1 MSKKILL
8 NEKIENEICELSK
21 VKSQKEIGLLYGRSQ
36 SFINGVLK
44 KNNVKNVGRYRLNNF
59 KLKVDESFFENIDNN
74 DKAYWLGYL
83 VADGNISKNL
93 RKCTLVSKDI
103 EIIEKF
109 KKDVNSDH
117 KISVNKIID
126 KRTGNLS
133 INYSIQITNRI
144 FVSNLIN
151 HGVTINKSDEM
162 SVPKID
168 DKFLSYF
175 FAGLFDGDGCIS
187 YRNNNLPRIS
197 LISTKEILL
206 FLQNYLLNNFSIK
219 QTKLRKKTENKKNV
233 WELILYK
240 DSILFLNWIYKD
252 KKFNYLTRK
261 YEKYINF
268 IH

>member
-8 NEKIENEICELSK
+8 NEKIEKEICELSK

-36 SFINGVLK
+36 SYINSILK
-44 KNNVKNVGRYRLNNF
+44 KNDIKNIGRYRLNNF
-59 KLKVDESFFENIDNN
+59 KLKVNESFFENIDNK

-117 KISVNKIID
+117 KISVNKVID

-133 INYSIQITNRI
+133 INYSIQITNRN
-144 FVSNLIN
+144 FVLNLIN

-168 DKFLSYF
+168 DNLLSYF
-175 FAGLFDGDGCIS
+175 FAGLFDGDGCIT

-206 FLQNYLLNNFSIK
+206 FLQNYLLSNFSIR
-219 QTKLRKKTENKKNV
+219 QTKLQKVTENKKNV
-233 WELILYK
+233 WVLNLYK
-240 DSILFLNWIYKD
+240 DSIIFLNWIYCD
-252 KKFNYLTRK
+252 KNYNYLKRK
-261 YEKYINF
+261 HEKYINY